1 MSNTNLSP
9 TQAIRNTLIL
19 GACAILSFLA
29 LFFYTQHS
37 VDSTKSQLISLQ
49 KSILTASNDMLMMR
63 RHEKDFI
70 DRVDPI
76 YLEKMEADYQNIL
89 EQLGSIN
96 ATIINS
102 GLNTDY
108 DGQQALSYVDDYVQ
122 RFYLMADIV
131 LLIHGSEDE
140 TGLIDNLKQKALA
153 FEYALTQA
161 NSTPLDY
168 IALTTKDLM
177 YQFFAEF
184 EPTVLPRIE
193 RTLVQMQSEIS
204 AQYTSYELLSKFQ
217 EFRLAFYTL
226 QSAYENFGYSY
237 QEGQLGEL
245 RATIHKLEGKLN
257 TLFNVLPKQINN
269 EIVKHENHQSL
280 ATILLITAII
290 LILLY
295 VVRQTSSLEKQLID
309 AREHEK
315 QANRAKSA
323 FLANMS
329 HEIRTPL
336 NGILGMTE
344 ILGDSKLSAI
354 QRDYLTT
361 INASS
366 QTLLMLINDILDLSK
381 IESGHLEICPH
392 TTAIKETIFDTA
404 ALIAPKA
411 QQKQLDIF
419 IDIDADIPDYV
430 KADEQ
435 KVRQTLM
442 NLASNAIKFT
452 EKGSITFSLQLRA
465 QKENSV
471 TIGFSIQDTGIGI
484 DEEKQKHVFE
494 EFKQEDADTSK
505 DYGGTGLGLAICA
518 KMVEMMGG
526 SIHLDSIKG
535 KGCHFYFDL
544 EFSRDSHSVS
554 DELSL
559 RVQYFSDSPN
569 PLLISE
575 LKRYGVKYA
584 QAAVS
589 DINTLQLT
597 TDTIII
603 LDSNVDF
610 SSVQSQFKEHDIVL
624 LRDNKEAADTNNL
637 KVSAFLT
644 SPLFGNRLINS
655 LRNLKT
661 TKTPSELT
669 SSNDTNPEP
678 KRTFRILVVEDNK
691 VNQQIVSLNLKKLSI
706 DFVIANNGQEAVEV
720 YQRDYSSI
728 GLILMDC
735 MMPVLDGFEATK
747 AIREFE
753 AENDLKQT
761 HIIALTAS
769 VLDDDIQKCYQSGMD
784 DYLPKP
790 FKREVLMEK
799 LDSKFQASL

>member
-1 MSNTNLSP
+1 MSNTNTSP
-9 TQAIRNTLIL
+9 TQAIRKTLIL
-19 GACAILSFLA
+19 GAFAILSFLA

-37 VDSTKSQLISLQ
+37 VDNTKNQLISLQ
-49 KSILTASNDMLMMR
+49 KSILTASNNMLMMR

-70 DRVDPI
+70 DRVDQI
-76 YLEKMEADYQNIL
+76 YLQKMETDYQNIL
-89 EQLGSIN
+89 EELGSIN

-108 DGQQALSYVDDYVQ
+108 DGQLALSHVDDYVQ
-122 RFYLMADIV
+122 RFYLLADIV
-131 LLIHGSEDE
+131 LLIHGSEVE
-140 TGLIDNLKQKALA
+140 PGLIDNLKKKALA
-153 FEYALTQA
+153 FEYALIQA

-184 EPTVLPRIE
+184 DPTVLPRIE

-204 AQYTSYELLSKFQ
+204 AQNSSYELLYKFQ
-217 EFRLAFYTL
+217 QFRLAFYAL

-245 RATIHKLEGKLN
+245 RTTIHKLEGKLN
-257 TLFNVLPKQINN
+257 TLFNVLPKQINS
-269 EIVKHENHQSL
+269 EIGKHQNHQSL
-280 ATILLITAII
+280 ATISLITAIV

-295 VVRQTSSLEKQLID
+295 VVRQTSTLEKKLIE
-309 AREHEK
+309 AREQEK

-354 QRDYLTT
+354 QKDYLTT

-411 QQKQLDIF
+411 QQKQLDIL
-419 IDIDADIPDYV
+419 IDIDPDLPDYV

-435 KVRQTLM
+435 KIRQTLM

-452 EKGSITFSLQLRA
+452 ETGSIAFSLKLRA
-465 QKENSV
+465 QTKDSV
-471 TIGFSIQDTGIGI
+471 TIGFSIRDTGIGI
-484 DEEKQKHVFE
+484 DEKKQKHVFE
-494 EFKQEDADTSK
+494 EFKQEEADTSK

-526 SIHLDSIKG
+526 NIQLDSIKG
-535 KGCHFYFDL
+535 EGCHFYFDL
-544 EFSRDSHSVS
+544 KFSRDSHCVS
-554 DELSL
+554 DEPSL
-559 RVQYFSDSPN
+559 CVQYFTDSPN
-569 PLLISE
+569 TLLLSE
-575 LKRYGVKYA
+575 LERYGVKFA
-584 QAAVS
+584 HSAVS
-589 DINTLQLT
+589 DINTLELT

-603 LDSNVDF
+603 LDSNANF
-610 SSVQSQFKEHDIVL
+610 SSVQAQFEEHNIVL
-624 LRDNKEAADTNNL
+624 LRDNKEAADANNL

-655 LRNLKT
+655 LRNLKKSET
-661 TKTPSELT
+661 HSELT
-669 SSNDTNPEP
+669 GDNDTNSKP

-691 VNQQIVSLNLKKLSI
+691 INQQIVGLNLKKLSI
-706 DFVIANNGQEAVEV
+706 SFVIANNGQEAVEI

-753 AENDLKQT
+753 AKKALKQT

-799 LDSKFQASL
+799 LDSKFQAS